1 MNTRSVFSFLVFML
15 VSLSALGGPC
25 LSVCKDG
32 RTYVYRG
39 DSRPP
44 EVVFAEGFRPRGG
57 NQDLQAYLSGRLTE
71 TAYVGTSRDIGR
83 ATVYAAQAA
92 QATYDNPATA
102 VEHPRGYVYEIE
114 IPESESGGGGN
125 IWIDIAR
132 RYSHDPAVQRNAE
145 VAHLGAIDP
154 SLIRR
159 AFAVTSYPPSIQ
171 IRRDRAAFF
180 NPAWRAQRG
189 NATVAPI
196 NVDDMPTVAAAS
208 GAPFTTSCGASH
220 SERAADPKGTDAS
233 KDYCKARPRTVIK
246 QMPWCTGTT
255 KGICAA
261 LILSPSSEQEPPVE
275 TPERNEL

>member
-15 VSLSALGGPC
+15 VSLSALAGPC

-71 TAYVGTSRDIGR
+71 TAYVGTSRDMGR

-92 QATYDNPATA
+92 HATYDNPATA

-114 IPESESGGGGN
+114 VPANESREGGN
-125 IWIDIAR
+125 IWVDVVAR
-132 RYSHDPAVQRNAE
+132 YPRDAAVQRNQE

-159 AFAVTSYPPSIQ
+159 AFAVTLNPASNE
-171 IRRDRAAFF
+171 IRRDQAAFF
-180 NPAWRAQRG
+180 NPAWSTQPSKWKLCRLSPQRRAHRSRPPAARPVRNAPQTRKARTPVRIIAKHAREQSSSKCRGAQEPRRASAQR
-189 NATVAPI
+189 
-196 NVDDMPTVAAAS
+196 
-208 GAPFTTSCGASH
+208 
-220 SERAADPKGTDAS
+220 
-233 KDYCKARPRTVIK
+233 
-246 QMPWCTGTT
+246 
-255 KGICAA
+255 
-261 LILSPSSEQEPPVE
+261 
-275 TPERNEL
+275 